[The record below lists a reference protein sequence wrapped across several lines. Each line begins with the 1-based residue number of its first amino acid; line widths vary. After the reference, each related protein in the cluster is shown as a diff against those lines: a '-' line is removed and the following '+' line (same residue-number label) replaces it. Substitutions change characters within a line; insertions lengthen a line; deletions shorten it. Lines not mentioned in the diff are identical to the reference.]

1 MVAVGIS
8 VGSVRVVGVVGVT
21 VGVAILKVAR
31 IRKKLAGISNFKAFD
46 FRNSAALFL
55 FFFLSVC
62 LSLLSTF
69 RVELTFSLLPLTL
82 SLSSFSFFVSLSF

>member
-8 VGSVRVVGVVGVT
+8 VGSVRVVGVVGVVGVT
-21 VGVAILKVAR
+21 VGVATLKVAR

-46 FRNSAALFL
+46 FRNCAVLFL

-62 LSLLSTF
+62 LSVFLF
-69 RVELTFSLLPLTL
+69 VLP
-82 SLSSFSFFVSLSF
+82 FAWN